1 VSPRSGIRALSV
13 VFLNIETNTKGG
25 DIDKLLHESEVFQ
38 IRGAVFDVHNEMGAG
53 FLEAVYQECLAQ
65 EFEARSIPF
74 IALKPLTLTYKG
86 RSLNQVYRPDFV
98 CFDKIIV
105 ELKATSAISQE
116 HRAQTLNYLKG
127 TGLRLGLL
135 INFGVSTKAYIERI
149 VL

>member
-1 VSPRSGIRALSV
+1 M
-13 VFLNIETNTKGG
+13 E
-25 DIDKLLHESEVFQ
+25 KLLYESEVFQ

-65 EFEARSIPF
+65 EFDARQIPYT
-74 IALKPLTLTYKG
+74 ALRPLALTYKG
-86 RSLNQVYRPDFV
+86 RPLNQVYRPDFV

-116 HRAQTLNYLKG
+116 HRAQILNYLKG

-135 INFGVSTKAYIERI
+135 VNFGISTKAQIERI